1 MSEPVEQTY
10 TLHNRI
16 GLVLGPALFALM
28 LLLPRPEG
36 MSVEAQRAAAVALL
50 MACFWIC
57 EAIPISA
64 TALMPL
70 ALFPILGVLNYKGVA
85 RPYGDHIVFLMMGG
99 FFIAQAMQKWGLHRR
114 IALHTIRLIGGSPRR
129 MILGFMV
136 ATAFLSMWISNSAT
150 AVMML
155 PIAVSVIMHLES
167 STKLSKAFS
176 TALVLGIAYGA
187 SAGGIGTLIGTPPNV
202 VFAGQLQKLFPEAPA
217 VTFNQWLLIGIPI
230 TCIFLPVMW
239 LLVTMV
245 LFRIPEKRFEVDH
258 DVIRDELERLGAMS
272 RGERSVLVV
281 FSITVL
287 LWMSRPL
294 WSRLLPDPGMVG
306 DATIAVL
313 MSIVLFALPVDM
325 KRREFAL
332 DWQWAKGIPWGV
344 LVLLGGGYALATGVQ
359 ESGLALWIGNQ
370 LTFLKGVPP
379 VVMVLVVCL
388 LLTFL
393 TEVTMNTSTTNL
405 MMPVMAST
413 ALAIQVHPFLLMIPA
428 TLSASC
434 AFMLP
439 AATPPNA
446 IIFGSGR
453 ITIPQMARAGIVM
466 NLVGVILVTII
477 VFLLVLP
484 VFGVDPAQMPE
495 WVGK

>member
-1 MSEPVEQTY
+1 MSESMERPY

-16 GLVLGPALFALM
+16 GLLLGPILFVVM
-28 LLLPRPEG
+28 LLVPRPEG
-36 MSVEAQRAAAVALL
+36 MSPEAQRAAAVALL
-50 MACFWIC
+50 MASWWIC
-57 EAIPISA
+57 EAIPIYA

-70 ALFPILGVLNYKGVA
+70 ALFPLLGVLNYKGAA

-99 FFIAQAMQKWGLHRR
+99 FFIAQAMQKWNLHRR
-114 IALHTIRLIGGSPRR
+114 IALHTIRLIGKSPRR

-150 AVMML
+150 TVMML

-167 STKLSKAFS
+167 STRLSKAFS
-176 TALVLGIAYGA
+176 TALVLSIAYGA
-187 SAGGIGTLIGTPPNV
+187 SAGGMGTLIGTPPNA
-202 VFAGQLQKLFPEAPA
+202 VFAGQVQKLFPQAPA

-239 LLVTMV
+239 LLITRV
-245 LFRIPEKRFEVDH
+245 LFRIKEKRFEVDH
-258 DVIRDELERLGAMS
+258 DVILEELENLGKMS
-272 RGERSVLVV
+272 KGEKSVLVV
-281 FSITVL
+281 FSITVF

-294 WSRLLPDPGMVG
+294 WSRLLPEPDMIG
-306 DATIAVL
+306 DATIAIL
-313 MSIVLFALPVDM
+313 MSIVLFALPVDLSN
-325 KRREFAL
+325 REFAL
-332 DWQWAKGIPWGV
+332 DWQWARGIPWGV
-344 LVLLGGGYALATGVQ
+344 LVLLGGGYSLAHGVQ

-370 LTFLKGVPP
+370 LAFLGGVPP
-379 VVMVLVVCL
+379 VFMVIIVCL

-393 TEVTMNTSTTNL
+393 TEITMNTSTTNL

-413 ALAIQVHPFLLMIPA
+413 ALAIHVHPFLLMLPA

-446 IIFGSGR
+446 IIFGSGK

-466 NLVGVILVTII
+466 NFIGVILITVL
-477 VFLLVLP
+477 VFFIVLP
-484 VFGVDPAQMPE
+484 IFGIDPTAMPG
-495 WVGK
+495 WAH